1 MEGHELQ
8 RFLDQMAV
16 ELADE
21 YERIRLRATE
31 DPGTAGDEGEENWA
45 NLIREIVP
53 ASYPVVTKGRILSAD
68 GRASPQID
76 VLVLSPAY
84 PPFLVRKAKKVYLAE
99 AVVAAFEC
107 KLTLKTKHVLEAAR
121 TAALVRTMTDRRS
134 GDPEAELFGTPF
146 YGVLAHSHSWKGQG
160 SSPMTNVRS
169 ALSTALDSAQHPR
182 DLLNL
187 VCVADLATWTL
198 MTAPWVGPP
207 VREEPQVLTSISAVS
222 STLQR
227 RPLLDMMEALLF
239 RMAWQDPSM
248 RGVAS
253 YFAKMGAR
261 GQGESL
267 PVGSV
272 KELMRSLPGGVSR
285 HWPTDEVL
293 APATRRELMAKSTG
307 ALKGWDPWDVFLA

>member
-8 RFLDQMAV
+8 RFIDQMAV

-68 GRASPQID
+68 GRATPQID

-107 KLTLKTKHVLEAAR
+107 KLTLKTNHVLEAAR
-121 TAALVRTMTDRRS
+121 TAALVRTMTDIRS

-146 YGVLAHSHSWKGQG
+146 YGVLAHSHSWKGEG
-160 SSPMTNVRS
+160 STPMKNVRA

-207 VREEPQVLTSISAVS
+207 VREEPQVLTSIRTCSRTGAEPGWGKRVTVWLRRLPR
-222 STLQR
+222 TLPGWPTTLSQASDLR
-227 RPLLDMMEALLF
+227 THHPEAPLGGPA
-239 RMAWQDPSM
+239 RC
-248 RGVAS
+248 VAAGS
-253 YFAKMGAR
+253 GSAR
-261 GQGESL
+261 G
-267 PVGSV
+267 
-272 KELMRSLPGGVSR
+272 GVF
-285 HWPTDEVL
+285 
-293 APATRRELMAKSTG
+293 AP
-307 ALKGWDPWDVFLA
+307 PC